1 MTGYKMPMF
10 MKGNLLTQDMLN
22 ALKEYELQI
31 SESYFAGYSDGI
43 ITGLD
48 IQVTKGVIYIGKG
61 IVKYQN
67 RLFFIPDNTTVQIQ
81 PIDAWQTVRLVFG
94 DIEITKTF
102 AEQDMEI
109 EVSRNT
115 QHEEKSIEIC
125 RVRLQDGAR
134 LRSDYRNFE
143 DMKTEF
149 DTVNVIEAQWAAYGK
164 ESISPVILR
173 EFAKE
178 AEKCTLGNQQ
188 DMMFVQQI
196 LNQNGKALNRELIEF
211 YLNNR
216 QEKKNPQYTNIEIYQ
231 GLCNVLKQIKTGKA
245 QTTENRRP
253 RRVLVDY

>member
-1 MTGYKMPMF
+1 MTGYRMPIF
-10 MKGNLLTQDMLN
+10 TKGNLLTQDMLN

-31 SESYFAGYSDGI
+31 SENYFTGYSDGI

-67 RLFFIPDNTTVQIQ
+67 HLFFILDNTAIPIQ

-102 AEQDMEI
+102 AEQEIEI
-109 EVSRNT
+109 EVSQNI

-178 AEKCTLGNQQ
+178 AEKCNLSNPADVTFLMRLLES
-188 DMMFVQQI
+188 D
-196 LNQNGKALNRELIEF
+196 GKAINRKLIQYYLDIRLEKKDKDYTNRE
-211 YLNNR
+211 
-216 QEKKNPQYTNIEIYQ
+216 IYE
-231 GLCNVLKQIKTGKA
+231 GLCKILKQLRTGKA

-253 RRVLVDY
+253 RRLLVDY